1 MSGFSVDLTALSEAT
16 QAIIDT
22 MDQMATTRVTDL
34 QPASS
39 SVGHD
44 GLADRLGEFC
54 RRWDI
59 GVENLEKDVDAV
71 VGQLVD
77 TVRAYSGTDEAEAAG
92 FGGVIGSPAGAD
104 PGAR

>member
-1 MSGFSVDLTALSEAT
+1 VSGFSVDLTALSDAT
-16 QAIIDT
+16 QAILDT
-22 MDQMATTRVTDL
+22 MDQMATTKVADL
-34 QPASS
+34 QPSGS

-54 RRWDI
+54 RRWNI
-59 GVENLEKDVDAV
+59 GVENLEKDVNAV

-92 FGGVIGSPAGAD
+92 FGGVIGSSTGAD
-104 PGAR
+104 PGA